1 MGIKGWYLYGSEK
14 SESSY
19 TEFNTTGNNMPE
31 SSYTDFTVFDDEEQ
45 FEIAP
50 ARGPVR
56 TRPVQAPEVRAARP
70 AKAPKARATRPVK
83 VKAKKVKAA
92 KPAKAEKIK
101 PAKAVKVK
109 PIKKRSVRQP
119 EADFE
124 AVEIKPAKKHSK
136 GKAVLCVFGVLVL
149 VGASVIGAGC
159 YFGEIDINDFLSTG
173 SLIVADKKDADE
185 ESTEAKGDALSQ
197 LGQISEKASK
207 NMVKAVAMDTSH
219 PAYGVAEKILSNLQC
234 DNDIDTAYAIF
245 DWVHSNILYQTIFE
259 EQSYEDAAYR
269 GFTRRNGDCYVYFS
283 CAKMLLDLAGIP
295 NLMVT
300 RYPVVTNGHYWNLV
314 QLNGEWWHCDATVFR
329 DRYEMYFMATDDDI
343 DDGHHDFDHSLY
355 PERAKG
361 FSGWDDWN
369 DDWSDDDW
377 NDDWNDEWNDD
388 WNDNEWNGA
397 WGDDD
402 WNNFPEED
410 PYNIDVQYDNPND
423 GYAGEIDDNI
433 EVWADDFEDEWN

>member
-1 MGIKGWYLYGSEK
+1 
-14 SESSY
+14 
-19 TEFNTTGNNMPE
+19 MPE

-50 ARGPVR
+50 ARRPVR

-70 AKAPKARATRPVK
+70 AKAPKARATR
-83 VKAKKVKAA
+83 
-92 KPAKAEKIK
+92 
-101 PAKAVKVK
+101 
-109 PIKKRSVRQP
+109 
-119 EADFE
+119 
-124 AVEIKPAKKHSK
+124 PAKKHSK

-173 SLIVADKKDADE
+173 SLIGADKKDADE

-314 QLNGEWWHCDATVFR
+314 QLNGEWYHCDATVFR
-329 DRYEMYFMATDDDI
+329 DHYDMYFMCTDDEI

-355 PERAKG
+355 PERA
-361 FSGWDDWN
+361 SGYSGYQEDWWGVDPDAYN
-369 DDWSDDDW
+369 DPYTDDWSDDDW
-377 NDDWNDEWNDD
+377 NEWSDDDWS
-388 WNDNEWNGA
+388 
-397 WGDDD
+397 DDD
-402 WNNFPEED
+402 WNGLTEED
-410 PYNIDVQYDNPND
+410 YYNIDVQYDNANN
-423 GYAGEIDDNI
+423 GYSGELDENVNVY
-433 EVWADDFEDEWN
+433 EDDFEDDWN